1 MNVSKRPKFR
11 MRSEHYFRQESN
23 NFVRFY
29 ITRSRVSAVF
39 VYRLQRVPHAEK
51 CIRSTA
57 ATRTVY
63 VIGRAVRSAFVAA
76 RKICRLQKQL

>member
-1 MNVSKRPKFR
+1 

-29 ITRSRVSAVF
+29 ITRFRVSAVF

-63 VIGRAVRSAFVAA
+63 VIGRATFVVPPS
-76 RKICRLQKQL
+76 KICRLQKQLC